1 MVEEKVTESKTT
13 ERDVPEE
20 EEKEGGKMDS
30 YRMTAM
36 IVGVL
41 FIIATAAGVLSAIFL
56 GPVFEDPDDLSKAAG
71 NENQVIIGSLC
82 IFTMAVAVAG
92 IAIVIYPVLRKQNE
106 VMALGF
112 VGARVVEG
120 VLFIVNV
127 IIILVQLKLS
137 QEFVKAGTP
146 DASHFQTTSELL
158 IAAGEWTGVI
168 AGLVFGLSAL
178 IFYYLLY
185 VSKLI
190 PRWLSMWGFIG
201 AILYFLVYLVAMF
214 GTDVELFVAPLAVN
228 EMALGVWLIFK
239 GFNPVETTSLRD
251 SRS

>member
-1 MVEEKVTESKTT
+1 MKGMEEMVQGEHGE
-13 ERDVPEE
+13 
-20 EEKEGGKMDS
+20 EGGKMDS

-36 IVGVL
+36 IVGIL
-41 FIIATAAGVLSAIFL
+41 FIIATVAGVFSAISL

-106 VMALGF
+106 VMALGY
-112 VGARVVEG
+112 VSARVVEG
-120 VLFIVNV
+120 VLFIINV

-137 QEFVKAGTP
+137 QEFVKAGAP

-158 IAAGEWTGVI
+158 IAAGDWTGVM

-185 VSKLI
+185 VSNLI

-201 AILYFLVYLVAMF
+201 AIMYFLVYMVAMF
-214 GTDVELFVAPLAVN
+214 GIDVEFFVAPLAVN

-239 GFNPVETTSLRD
+239 GFNPVETTSLED
-251 SRS
+251 SQS

>member
-1 MVEEKVTESKTT
+1 
-13 ERDVPEE
+13 
-20 EEKEGGKMDS
+20 MDS

-36 IVGVL
+36 IVGVF
-41 FIIATAAGVLSAIFL
+41 FIIATAAGVLSAVLL
-56 GPVFEDPDDLSKAAG
+56 GPVFEDPDDFSKAAG
-71 NENQVIIGSLC
+71 NENQVIIGTLC
-82 IFTMAVAVAG
+82 VFTMAVAVAG
-92 IAIVIYPVLRKQNE
+92 VAIAIYPVLKRQNE
-106 VMALGF
+106 AMALGY

-120 VLFIVNV
+120 VLFIVSV

-137 QEFVKAGTP
+137 QEFVKAGAP

-158 IAAGEWTGVI
+158 IAAGDWTGVMV
-168 AGLVFGLSAL
+168 GLVFGLSAL

-185 VSKLI
+185 VSNLI
-190 PRWLSMWGFIG
+190 PRWLSIWGFIG
-201 AILYFLVYLVAMF
+201 AIMYFLVYVVAMF

-251 SRS
+251 SQS